1 MTVSPDPYSQD
12 DDDKF
17 NQVTS
22 GFHSNTYQ
30 PPTSADAS
38 PYGPNPYI
46 PAHSIPTK
54 PGLTRRGKTALAIG
68 ATVLAT
74 GSFLTWQHYDA
85 EAAANQARA
94 QELALQRDQ
103 IALEMQK
110 ELNKATATS
119 QKTQSVADR
128 TRQKQIDACV
138 NDNKGLVGKQLGTT
152 LSSVISDCQAQ
163 YPAGGSGPDGIQ
175 EAASATT
182 AGGGGIGVGGGLA
195 IAGGVL
201 IVGLY
206 GASRRSRT
214 TTNYH
219 HA

>member
-1 MTVSPDPYSQD
+1 MSPDPYNHD
-12 DDDKF
+12 DEF
-17 NQVTS
+17 NQVIG
-22 GFHSNTYQ
+22 GFHNTAYQ

-38 PYGPNPYI
+38 PYGPNPHI
-46 PAHSIPTK
+46 PAHSIPGQTAK

-68 ATVLAT
+68 GVVLAT

-85 EAAANQARA
+85 EAATQQARA

-119 QKTQSVADR
+119 QKTQSVADK

-138 NDNKGLVGKQLGTT
+138 NNNKDLLEQNRLGTT

-163 YPAGGSGPDGIQ
+163 YPAAGTSPDGMQ
-175 EAASATT
+175 EAASTT
-182 AGGGGIGVGGGLA
+182 DSHSGGIGVTGGLA

-219 HA
+219 PA